1 MAHLKI
7 TDASGRQ
14 WQFSFSAT
22 SRLHDWPRARQRGRA

>member
-14 WQFSFSAT
+14 WLFSFLPNH
-22 SRLHDWPRARQRGRA
+22 LHHWPRSGQLGGP